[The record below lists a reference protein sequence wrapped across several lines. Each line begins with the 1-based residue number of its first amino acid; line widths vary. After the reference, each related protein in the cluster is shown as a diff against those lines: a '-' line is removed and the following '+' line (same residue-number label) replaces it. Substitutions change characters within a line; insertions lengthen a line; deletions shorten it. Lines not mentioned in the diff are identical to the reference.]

1 MAYEWFASAFQRYLS
16 TMELSQRRLLD
27 AQQDAC
33 LSWTAAW
40 LPGYPLADADLQGRI
55 DGSLLGGVS
64 LLQAQA
70 DNQRDLMLATEK
82 SLNDMHRRLLQQLE
96 QSGNHPSFSVMK
108 QALQLGQSSG
118 SAVSKMSR
126 QVGHFAATSFSSAS
140 LNAARDMRRVWRRQ
154 KP

>member
-1 MAYEWFASAFQRYLS
+1 MAYEWFASAFERYLR

-33 LSWTAAW
+33 ISWAVAW
-40 LPGYPLADADLQGRI
+40 LQGPALPEGELQNRI
-55 DGSLLGGVS
+55 DSSLLGSVS
-64 LLQAQA
+64 LMQAHA

-82 SLNDMHRRLLQQLE
+82 SLNDMHKRLLSQLE
-96 QSGNHPSFSVMK
+96 QSGNHPSFTVMK

-118 SAVSKMSR
+118 NAVSKMSR
-126 QVGHFAATSFSSAS
+126 QVGHFAATSCSSAS
-140 LNAARDMRRVWRRQ
+140 LNAARDMRRVLRRQ

>member
-1 MAYEWFASAFQRYLS
+1 MAYEWFATAFQRYLS

-33 LSWTAAW
+33 MSWAAAW
-40 LPGYPLADADLQGRI
+40 SPAYPLAEPELQRRI
-55 DGSLLGGVS
+55 DGGLLSGVS

-82 SLNDMHRRLLQQLE
+82 CMNEMHRRLQLHLE
-96 QSGNHPSFSVMK
+96 QSGSHPSYQVMK

-140 LNAARDMRRVWRRQ
+140 LNAARDMRRVWKQQ

>member
-40 LPGYPLADADLQGRI
+40 LPGYPLADAEWQSRI

-70 DNQRDLMLATEK
+70 DNHRDLMLATEK
-82 SLNDMHRRLLQQLE
+82 SLNDMHRRLLLQLE

-140 LNAARDMRRVWRRQ
+140 LNAARDMRRVWRK

>member
-16 TMELSQRRLLD
+16 AMELSQRRLLD

-40 LPGYPLADADLQGRI
+40 LPAYPLAEGEVQNRI
-55 DGSLLGGVS
+55 DGSLLSGVS

-82 SLNDMHRRLLQQLE
+82 SLNEMHKHLLRQLE
-96 QSGNHPSFSVMK
+96 QSGQHPSYAVMK

-140 LNAARDMRRVWRRQ
+140 LNAARDMRRVWKQQ